1 MLQSL
6 KIEGFRGFQSFE
18 MANLGRINLLV
29 GKNNSGKTSILE
41 AIQFL
46 YAQNN
51 IDIFLETISYRGEF
65 AWLENK
71 SSGRTKVFEI
81 CHLFHGHEIIPSKEI
96 IISGYSKSHQ
106 ESVTISVE
114 SIPVQLSL
122 FSDKNDDLSLIQNN
136 DNIFDNEEWA
146 KLLLSIRWSE
156 SQKPIKLELLPN
168 GTLARDSTRRMAGL
182 SRIYNKIDIYNR
194 IELKFLTPFSLTSF
208 DMATLFDN
216 IVLSPLEDLIIESLK
231 IIEPKIERIASV
243 ASSKHSTSNNLGVRA
258 GFLIK
263 IKNNDQPIPIGSL
276 GDGFWRMLGLILVMV
291 NFENGILLVDE
302 IDSGLHF
309 SVMTDMWKVVWET
322 AKKLNIQVFA
332 TTHSRDCWQ
341 SLAELITEENIADN
355 EITIQRIE
363 KDKEKAVSFNTRQIP
378 LASERDIEVR

>member
-6 KIEGFRGFQSFE
+6 KIEGFRGFQNFE

-71 SSGRTKVFEI
+71 LAGRTKVFEI
-81 CHLFHGHEIIPSKEI
+81 CHLFPGHEIVPSQEI
-96 IISGYSKSHQ
+96 IIIGSRESHQ
-106 ESVTISVE
+106 ESVTISVK
-114 SIPVQLSL
+114 SIPIQLSL
-122 FSDKNDDLSLIQNN
+122 FSDKNDDLNN
-136 DNIFDNEEWA
+136 DNIFDDEEWN
-146 KLLLSIRWSE
+146 KLLLSIRWSQ
-156 SQKPIKLELLPN
+156 SQKPIELELLAN
-168 GTLARDSTRRMAGL
+168 VTLARDSTRRMASL
-182 SRIYNKIDIYNR
+182 SRISHKIGINNK
-194 IELKFLTPFSLTSF
+194 IELKFLTPFSLTSS
-208 DMATLFDN
+208 DMAALFDN

-243 ASSKHSTSNNLGVRA
+243 VSGKYLTSNNLGVRG

-263 IKNNDQPIPIGSL
+263 IKNHDQPIPIGSL
-276 GDGFWRMLGLILVMV
+276 GDGFWRMLGLVLAMV
-291 NFENGILLVDE
+291 NLKNGILLVDE

-309 SVMTDMWKVVWET
+309 TVMTDMWKVVWET

-341 SLAELITEENIADN
+341 SLAELITEEKITDN
-355 EITIQRIE
+355 EITIQRIDRE
-363 KDKEKAVSFNTRQIP
+363 KSQSVIFDPEEIVIAATSN
-378 LASERDIEVR
+378 LEVR

>member
-46 YAQNN
+46 YVQNN
-51 IDIFLETISYRGEF
+51 LDIFLETISYRGEF
-65 AWLENK
+65 SWLESN
-71 SSGRTKVFEI
+71 RTKVFEI
-81 CHLFHGHEIIPSKEI
+81 CHLFPGHEIIPSKEI
-96 IISGYSKSHQ
+96 IIIGSRESHQ
-106 ESVTISVE
+106 ESVTISVK
-114 SIPVQLSL
+114 SIPIQLSL
-122 FSDKNDDLSLIQNN
+122 FSDKNDDLNN
-136 DNIFDNEEWA
+136 DNIFDDEEWN
-146 KLLLSIRWSE
+146 KLLLSIRWSQ
-156 SQKPIKLELLPN
+156 SQKPIELELLAN
-168 GTLARDSTRRMAGL
+168 GTLARDSIRRMASL
-182 SRIYNKIDIYNR
+182 SRISHKIGIDNK
-194 IELKFLTPFSLTSF
+194 IELKFLTPFSLTSS
-208 DMATLFDN
+208 DMASLFDN

-231 IIEPKIERIASV
+231 IIEPKIERIASIG
-243 ASSKHSTSNNLGVRA
+243 SGKYSTANNLGVRG

-263 IKNNDQPIPIGSL
+263 IKNHDQPIPIGSL
-276 GDGFWRMLGLILVMV
+276 GDGFWRMLGLVLAMV
-291 NFENGILLVDE
+291 NLENGILLVDE

-309 SVMTDMWKVVWET
+309 TVMTDMWKVVWET

-341 SLAELITEENIADN
+341 SLAELITEEKITDN
-355 EITIQRIE
+355 EITIQRIDR
-363 KDKEKAVSFNTRQIP
+363 DKEKAVSFNTRQIY

>member
-6 KIEGFRGFQSFE
+6 KIEGFRGFQNFE

-46 YAQNN
+46 YAQN

-65 AWLENK
+65 GWSESNLP
-71 SSGRTKVFEI
+71 SRTKVFEI
-81 CHLFHGHEIIPSKEI
+81 CHLFPGHEIIPSKEI
-96 IISGYSKSHQ
+96 IIIGSRESHQ
-106 ESVTISVE
+106 ESVTISVK
-114 SIPVQLSL
+114 SIPIQLSL
-122 FSDKNDDLSLIQNN
+122 FSDKNDDLNN
-136 DNIFDNEEWA
+136 DNIFDDEEWNQ
-146 KLLLSIRWSE
+146 LLLSIGWSQ
-156 SQKPIKLELLPN
+156 SQKLIQLELLAN
-168 GTLARDSTRRMAGL
+168 GTLARDSIRRRMASL
-182 SRIYNKIDIYNR
+182 SRISHKIGIDNK

-208 DMATLFDN
+208 DMAALFDN

-231 IIEPKIERIASV
+231 IIEPKIERIASIG
-243 ASSKHSTSNNLGVRA
+243 SGKYSTANNLGVRG

-263 IKNNDQPIPIGSL
+263 IKKHDQPIPIGSL
-276 GDGFWRMLGLILVMV
+276 GDGFWRMLGLVLAMV
-291 NFENGILLVDE
+291 NLENGILLVDE

-309 SVMTDMWKVVWET
+309 TVMTDMWKVVWET

-341 SLAELITEENIADN
+341 SLAELITEEKITDN
-355 EITIQRIE
+355 EITIQRI
-363 KDKEKAVSFNTRQIP
+363 DKEKSQSVIFDPEEIVIAATSN
-378 LASERDIEVR
+378 LEVR

>member
-6 KIEGFRGFQSFE
+6 KIEGFRGFQNFE

-65 AWLENK
+65 SWSESN
-71 SSGRTKVFEI
+71 RTKVFEI
-81 CHLFHGHEIIPSKEI
+81 CHLFPGHEIIPSKEI
-96 IISGYSKSHQ
+96 IIIGSRESHQ
-106 ESVTISVE
+106 ESVTISVK
-114 SIPVQLSL
+114 SIPIQLSL
-122 FSDKNDDLSLIQNN
+122 FSDKNDDLNN
-136 DNIFDNEEWA
+136 DNIFDDEEWN
-146 KLLLSIRWSE
+146 KLLLSIRWSQ
-156 SQKPIKLELLPN
+156 SQKPIEMELLAN
-168 GTLARDSTRRMAGL
+168 GTLARDSIRRIASL
-182 SRIYNKIDIYNR
+182 SRISHKIGIDNQ
-194 IELKFLTPFSLTSF
+194 IELKFLTPFSLTSS
-208 DMATLFDN
+208 DMAALFDN

-243 ASSKHSTSNNLGVRA
+243 VSGKYLTSNNLGVRG

-263 IKNNDQPIPIGSL
+263 IKNHDQPIPIGSL
-276 GDGFWRMLGLILVMV
+276 GDGFWRMLGLVLAMV
-291 NFENGILLVDE
+291 NLENGILLVDE

-309 SVMTDMWKVVWET
+309 TVMTDMWKVVWET

-341 SLAELITEENIADN
+341 SLAELITEEKIADN
-355 EITIQRIE
+355 EITIQRIDRE
-363 KDKEKAVSFNTRQIP
+363 KSQSVIFDPEEIVIAATSN
-378 LASERDIEVR
+378 LEVR

>member
-6 KIEGFRGFQSFE
+6 KIEGFRGFQNFE

-71 SSGRTKVFEI
+71 LAGRTKVFEI
-81 CHLFHGHEIIPSKEI
+81 CHLFPGHEIVPSQEI
-96 IISGYSKSHQ
+96 IIIGSRESHQ
-106 ESVTISVE
+106 ESVTISVK
-114 SIPVQLSL
+114 SIPIQLSL
-122 FSDKNDDLSLIQNN
+122 FSDKNDDLNN
-136 DNIFDNEEWA
+136 DNIFDDEEWN
-146 KLLLSIRWSE
+146 KLLLSIRWSQ
-156 SQKPIKLELLPN
+156 SQKPIEMELLAN
-168 GTLARDSTRRMAGL
+168 GTLARDSIRRIASL
-182 SRIYNKIDIYNR
+182 SRISHKIGIDNQ
-194 IELKFLTPFSLTSF
+194 IELKFLTPFSLTSS
-208 DMATLFDN
+208 DMAALFDN

-243 ASSKHSTSNNLGVRA
+243 VSGKYLTSNNLGVRG

-263 IKNNDQPIPIGSL
+263 IKNHDQPIPIGSL
-276 GDGFWRMLGLILVMV
+276 GDGFWRMLGLVLAMV
-291 NFENGILLVDE
+291 NLKNGILLVDE

-309 SVMTDMWKVVWET
+309 TVMTDMWKVVWET

-341 SLAELITEENIADN
+341 SLAELITEEKITDN
-355 EITIQRIE
+355 EITIQRIDRE
-363 KDKEKAVSFNTRQIP
+363 KSQSVIFDPEEIVIAATSN
-378 LASERDIEVR
+378 LEVR

>member
-1 MLQSL
+1 MLESL
-6 KIEGFRGFQSFE
+6 KIEGFRGFQNFE

-71 SSGRTKVFEI
+71 LAGRTKVFEI
-81 CHLFHGHEIIPSKEI
+81 CHLFPGHEIIPSKEI
-96 IISGYSKSHQ
+96 IIIGSRESHQ
-106 ESVTISVE
+106 ESVTISVK
-114 SIPVQLSL
+114 SIPIQLSL
-122 FSDKNDDLSLIQNN
+122 FSDKNDDLNN
-136 DNIFDNEEWA
+136 DNIFDDEEWN
-146 KLLLSIRWSE
+146 KLLLSIRWSQ
-156 SQKPIKLELLPN
+156 SQKPIELELLAN
-168 GTLARDSTRRMAGL
+168 GTLARDSRRMASL
-182 SRIYNKIDIYNR
+182 SRISHKIGIDNKI
-194 IELKFLTPFSLTSF
+194 ELRFLTPFSLTSS
-208 DMATLFDN
+208 DMAALFDN

-231 IIEPKIERIASV
+231 IIEPKIERIASIG
-243 ASSKHSTSNNLGVRA
+243 SGKYSTANNLGVRG

-263 IKNNDQPIPIGSL
+263 IKNHDQPIPIGSL
-276 GDGFWRMLGLILVMV
+276 GDGFWRMLGLVLAMV
-291 NFENGILLVDE
+291 NLENGILLVDE

-309 SVMTDMWKVVWET
+309 TVMTDMWKVVWET

-341 SLAELITEENIADN
+341 SLAELITEEKITDN
-355 EITIQRIE
+355 EITIQRIDR
-363 KDKEKAVSFNTRQIP
+363 DKEKAVSFNARQIY